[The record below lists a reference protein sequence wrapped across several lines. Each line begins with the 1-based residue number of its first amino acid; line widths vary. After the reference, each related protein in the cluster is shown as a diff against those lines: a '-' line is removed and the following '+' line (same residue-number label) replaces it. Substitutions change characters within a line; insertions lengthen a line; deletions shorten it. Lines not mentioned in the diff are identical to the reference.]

1 MTAPRQHDEAIA
13 SAIAYSKVAA
23 GVMKTFRQNRSKL
36 KGLTEAELIAALA
49 RVQALVDQPFQDIDI
64 DLAVLGFDDDINI
77 DIEIDLEAEA
87 ETYANSAAVCD
98 VRRTLA
104 PASSKTSLSGSTPI
118 TIRIPGVV
126 LAAIK
131 VKAQEMGVPY
141 QTLINRSLR
150 LAVVG

>member
-1 MTAPRQHDEAIA
+1 MKLSVPPDEATA
-13 SAIAYSKVAA
+13 SAIAYSKVTAR
-23 GVMKTFRQNRSKL
+23 VMKTFRQNRSKM
-36 KGLTEAELIAALA
+36 KTLTELELFFAALE

-64 DLAVLGFDDDINI
+64 DLAALGFDDDIDI
-77 DIEIDLEAEA
+77 DIDLEAE
-87 ETYANSAAVCD
+87 TYAKSSAVCD
-98 VRRTLA
+98 DRRIPA

-126 LAAIK
+126 LAAIRA
-131 VKAQEMGVPY
+131 KAQEMGVPY